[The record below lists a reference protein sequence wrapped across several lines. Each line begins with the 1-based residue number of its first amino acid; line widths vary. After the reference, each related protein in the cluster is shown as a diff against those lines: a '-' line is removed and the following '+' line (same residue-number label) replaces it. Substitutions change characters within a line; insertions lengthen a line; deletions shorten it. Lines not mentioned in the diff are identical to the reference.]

1 MTMRKARLASA
12 MILVWLFVFSQV
24 SHASFFAGLLRDRKA
39 YKEGDLVT
47 IVVVEQAQATQTAST
62 QSGKEGSV
70 GIGPGLGLL
79 DFIPLLRASGGD
91 DLSSRGTTS
100 RGSSLQTKITAQI
113 VERLPNG
120 NFVIEGKHSFTLNGE
135 NQQIYIRGVVRP
147 DDIDGN
153 NQVLSTQIADAEISY
168 EGFGVVGD
176 KQKPGILTRLF
187 QWLF

>member
-1 MTMRKARLASA
+1 M
-12 MILVWLFVFSQV
+12 
-24 SHASFFAGLLRDRKA
+24 
-39 YKEGDLVT
+39 
-47 IVVVEQAQATQTAST
+47 
-62 QSGKEGSV
+62 

-153 NQVLSTQIADAEISY
+153 NQVLSTQIADAEISAIAV
-168 EGFGVVGD
+168 EKDFTDADSGANVSVEFFDVDFVAFGNAVLFAACFDDCESHMPVV
-176 KQKPGILTRLF
+176 
-187 QWLF
+187 